1 MNGNIFFEL
10 FLVDLD
16 EKMTLTGYRR
26 QQNQKQSETMII
38 YSNNSP
44 HGEHHVQGEKA
55 FFWIFQPS
63 FTADSQRRKTT
74 PNTNVQT
81 TGRKEHRYRHDV
93 IDIQDN
99 EAKRYTCYFLLH
111 VSLHVLFSLARV
123 YEAQSP

>member
-1 MNGNIFFEL
+1 
-10 FLVDLD
+10 
-16 EKMTLTGYRR
+16 
-26 QQNQKQSETMII
+26 MII

-81 TGRKEHRYRHDV
+81 TGRKEHMYRHD
-93 IDIQDN
+93 DRCTGQ
-99 EAKRYTCYFLLH
+99 RGPT
-111 VSLHVLFSLARV
+111 LHVLFSLARV